1 MNDLA
6 LNETIGIDKRCSTS
20 GEGSHSSVIAS
31 WRKSDFSGA
40 LGQAL
45 HLRRKTHLFP
55 FVPVWGREPTR
66 AQCLQGD
73 TSIPNTSHSDIINT
87 GLYFS
92 TAVNH

>member
-6 LNETIGIDKRCSTS
+6 LNETNGIDKRYSSS

-55 FVPVWGREPTR
+55 FVPVWGMEPT
-66 AQCLQGD
+66 
-73 TSIPNTSHSDIINT
+73 
-87 GLYFS
+87 GLSVSKEIHQSQTPPTLTY
-92 TAVNH
+92 N